1 MNARGPAALFLDM
14 IAAERGASAN
24 TLEAYRRDLTDYEEF
39 LATEGAAAT
48 GAETDNIRAY
58 LKDLT
63 ARGLANASVARRLS
77 ALRQYHR
84 FLYTEG
90 YRGDDP
96 AAVLEGPKRG
106 RPLPKV
112 LTLDEVTRL
121 IVTAQERALEEAPSL
136 PEQMRRSRTACFV
149 EMLYATGLRVSEL
162 AALPA
167 AAARAQGDAIIV
179 RGKGGKERM
188 VPLGEPA
195 KVAMR
200 LYRAALTEASAG
212 KAGKK
217 QLTQIGAQ
225 DAAFGGRWLFPSGS
239 AAGHITRQQIGLDL
253 KDLSLAAGIDP
264 AKLSPHVLRHAFASH
279 LLAHGA
285 DLRIVQTL
293 LGHTD
298 ISTTQIYTHVLD
310 ERLKS
315 LVRDLHPL
323 ANPAGD

>member
-1 MNARGPAALFLDM
+1 MNAPGRGTAALFLDM

-24 TLEAYRRDLTDYEEF
+24 TLEAYRRDLDDYEEF
-39 LATEGAAAT
+39 LATDGAAAT
-48 GAETDNIRAY
+48 GAQTDNIRAY

-63 ARGLANASVARRLS
+63 TRGLANASVARRLS

-136 PEQMRRSRTACFV
+136 PERMRRSRTACFV

-217 QLTQIGAQ
+217 TAAQ
-225 DAAFGGRWLFPSGS
+225 DAASGGRWLFPSGS

>member
-1 MNARGPAALFLDM
+1 MNARGTAALFLDM

-24 TLEAYRRDLTDYEEF
+24 TLEAYRRDLDDYEGF

-48 GAETDNIRAY
+48 GAQTDHIRAY
-58 LKDLT
+58 LRDLT

-121 IVTAQERALEEAPSL
+121 IVTAQERALEEAPNL
-136 PEQMRRSRTACFV
+136 AERMRRSRTACFV

-217 QLTQIGAQ
+217 AAAQ
-225 DAAFGGRWLFPSGS
+225 DAASGGRWLFPSGS